1 MAKKYNMD
9 KIALDLLTCHTD
21 IEVCEK
27 NNISVATLFRLKK
40 NDEFKNKVNE
50 IKENL
55 FSKTIKKSQ
64 AYCLEALD
72 TLMEIVRDKEASAGH
87 RITASC
93 KILEFGQNMNEMET
107 IKKKLEE
114 LEKRINENEEN
125 EL

>member
-1 MAKKYNMD
+1 MAKKYNVD
-9 KIALDLLTCHTD
+9 KIALDLLTSHTD

-40 NDEFKNKVNE
+40 NDEFKNKVDE

-72 TLMEIVRDKEASAGH
+72 TLMEIVRDKEASTGH

-93 KILEFGQNMNEMET
+93 KILELGQSMNEMET

-114 LEKRINENEEN
+114 LEKRIKENEEI

>member
-1 MAKKYNMD
+1 MAKKYNVD
-9 KIALDLLTCHTD
+9 KIALDLLTSHTD

-27 NNISVATLFRLKK
+27 NNISVTTLFRLKK
-40 NDEFKNKVNE
+40 NDEFKNKVDE

-93 KILEFGQNMNEMET
+93 KILEFGQSMNEMET

>member
-1 MAKKYNMD
+1 MAKKYNID
-9 KIALDLLTCHTD
+9 KIALDLLTSHTD

-40 NDEFKNKVNE
+40 NDEFKNKVDE

-93 KILEFGQNMNEMET
+93 KILELGQSMNEMET
-107 IKKKLEE
+107 IKKKLEK
-114 LEKRINENEEN
+114 LEKRINENEEI
-125 EL
+125 